1 MARFSY
7 DPTTAAGVVRLLIA
21 DTDPQAYD
29 FLDAEI
35 DVALAQSDDS
45 PKRAAAMLLNALAAN
60 RSRLAVSVKRGEVSE
75 DLTKLA
81 DALRAQA
88 AAYIEQAESDED
100 VPLEAI
106 ISPTWD
112 RFSYARNIAL
122 DREGRVDEA
131 P

>member
-7 DPTTAAGVVRLLIA
+7 DLATDTGVVRLLIA
-21 DTDPQAYD
+21 DTDDANYD
-29 FLDAEI
+29 FSDAEI
-35 DVALAQSDDS
+35 EVALDQSDDS
-45 PKRAAAMLLNALAAN
+45 TKRAAAMLLMALASN
-60 RSRLAVSVKRGEVSE
+60 RSRLAVSVKRGEVAE

-88 AAYIEQAESDED
+88 AAYIEQAETDED

-112 RFSYARNIAL
+112 RLSYARNL
-122 DREGRVDEA
+122 NLERDDEVSEA